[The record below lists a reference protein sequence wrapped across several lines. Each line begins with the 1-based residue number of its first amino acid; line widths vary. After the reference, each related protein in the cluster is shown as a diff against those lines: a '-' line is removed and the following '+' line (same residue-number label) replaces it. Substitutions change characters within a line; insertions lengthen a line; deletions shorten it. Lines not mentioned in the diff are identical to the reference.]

1 MNMKDMIK
9 FIERKYSIKRD
20 REIEP
25 LQKEK
30 REIIEIQDEK
40 IKQLNEKFNSIYKE
54 EMEKIGYI
62 FTDKVKISLPR
73 WNITNGKTK
82 EIDGKIKEIT
92 NNLEIEKQKFID
104 EMIILGIKSKAV
116 KEKLEKLLSE

>member
-30 REIIEIQDEK
+30 RKIIEIQDEK
-40 IKQLNEKFNSIYKE
+40 IKQLNEKFNSIYEE

-92 NNLEIEKQKFID
+92 NNLELEKQKFID

>member
-1 MNMKDMIK
+1 MKDMIK

-30 REIIEIQDEK
+30 RKIIEIQDEK
-40 IKQLNEKFNSIYKE
+40 IKQLNEKFNSIYEE

-92 NNLEIEKQKFID
+92 NNLELEKQKFID

>member
-30 REIIEIQDEK
+30 RKIIEIQDEK

-62 FTDKVKISLPR
+62 FTDKVNISLPR

-82 EIDGKIKEIT
+82 EIDEKIKEIT

>member
-9 FIERKYSIKRD
+9 FIDRKYNIKRD

-30 REIIEIQDEK
+30 RKIIEIQEEK

-54 EMEKIGYI
+54 EMEKTGYI
-62 FTDKVKISLPR
+62 FTDKARASLSR
-73 WNITNGKTK
+73 CYTVNEKTK
-82 EIDGKIKEIT
+82 EIDEKIKEIT
-92 NNLEIEKQKFID
+92 NNLELEKQKFID
-104 EMIILGIKSKAV
+104 EMIILGIKSTAV

>member
-9 FIERKYSIKRD
+9 FIDRKYSIKRD

-30 REIIEIQDEK
+30 RKIIEIQDEK

-62 FTDKVKISLPR
+62 FTDKVKVSLPR
-73 WNITNGKTK
+73 WDITNGKTK

-92 NNLEIEKQKFID
+92 NNLELEKQKFID
-104 EMIILGIKSKAV
+104 EMIILGIKSTAV

>member
-30 REIIEIQDEK
+30 RKIIEIQDKK
-40 IKQLNEKFNSIYKE
+40 IKQLNEKFNLIYKE

-62 FTDKVKISLPR
+62 VNDEATVSLPR
-73 WNITNGKTK
+73 WDITNGKTK
-82 EIDGKIKEIT
+82 EIDKKIKEIT
-92 NNLEIEKQKFID
+92 NNFELEKQKFID
-104 EMIILGIKSKAV
+104 EMIILGIKSTAV
-116 KEKLEKLLSE
+116 KKKLEKLLNE

>member
-30 REIIEIQDEK
+30 RKIIEIQDEK

>member
-9 FIERKYSIKRD
+9 FIDRKYSIKRD

-30 REIIEIQDEK
+30 RKIIEIQDEK

-62 FTDKVKISLPR
+62 FTDKVKVSLPR
-73 WNITNGKTK
+73 WGITNGKTK

-92 NNLEIEKQKFID
+92 NNLELEKQKFID
-104 EMIILGIKSKAV
+104 EMIILGIKSTAV

>member
-9 FIERKYSIKRD
+9 FIDRKYSIKRD

-30 REIIEIQDEK
+30 RKIIEIQDEK

-62 FTDKVKISLPR
+62 FSDKVNVSLPR
-73 WNITNGKTK
+73 WNISN
-82 EIDGKIKEIT
+82 GKIKEIT
-92 NNLEIEKQKFID
+92 NNLELEKQKFID
-104 EMIILGIKSKAV
+104 EMIILGIKSTAV

>member
-30 REIIEIQDEK
+30 RKIIEIQDEK

-62 FTDKVKISLPR
+62 FTDKVKVSLPR
-73 WNITNGKTK
+73 WDITNGKTK

-92 NNLEIEKQKFID
+92 NNLELEKQKFID
-104 EMIILGIKSKAV
+104 EMIILGIKSTAV

>member
-9 FIERKYSIKRD
+9 FIDRKYSIKRD

-30 REIIEIQDEK
+30 RKIIEIQDEK

-62 FTDKVKISLPR
+62 FSDKVNVSLPR
-73 WNITNGKTK
+73 WNISNGKTK
-82 EIDGKIKEIT
+82 EIDEKIKEIT
-92 NNLEIEKQKFID
+92 NNLELEKQKFID
-104 EMIILGIKSKAV
+104 EMIILGIKSTAV

>member
-30 REIIEIQDEK
+30 RKIIEIQDEK

-92 NNLEIEKQKFID
+92 NNLELEKQKFID